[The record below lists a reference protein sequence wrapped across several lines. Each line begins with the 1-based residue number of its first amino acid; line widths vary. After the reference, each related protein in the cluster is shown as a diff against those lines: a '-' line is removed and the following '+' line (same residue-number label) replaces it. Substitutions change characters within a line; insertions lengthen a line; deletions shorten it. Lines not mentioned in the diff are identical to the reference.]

1 MTTRQE
7 EMPNSDQY
15 RDSMT
20 RLPQLANPVIQSNIG
35 QEIEKLKN
43 ASAWQQGVG
52 RSSETLVKYAG
63 LRIVLVVMKAQSRMN
78 QHHADG
84 PISLQ
89 AIEGK
94 LRLHLPE
101 ERKLEVEPGGILAL
115 EAGLKHD
122 VEALVES
129 AFLLTIAWTQT
140 GLPENGIRD
149 EAPLRC
155 GL

>member
-1 MTTRQE
+1 MTRHE
-7 EMPNSDQY
+7 EISHSNEY
-15 RDSMT
+15 RDSLT
-20 RLPQLANPVIQSNIG
+20 RLPQLANAVIQSNIG

-43 ASAWQQGVG
+43 APAWQQGVG

-63 LRIVLVVMKAQSRMN
+63 LRIVLVVMKEQSRMN

-84 PISLQ
+84 PISVH

-94 LRLHLPE
+94 IRLHLPE
-101 ERKLEVEPGGILAL
+101 GKKLELEPGGMIAL

-129 AFLLTIAWTQT
+129 AFLLTVAWAQSES
-140 GLPENGIRD
+140 PENG
-149 EAPLRC
+149 
-155 GL
+155 